1 MPASD
6 PFLGKTISHYSITEK
21 IGGGGMGV
29 VYKAEDT
36 RLGRP
41 VALKFLPESLADD
54 AHTLARFDREA
65 RAASALNHPNICTI
79 YDVGEGEVDGK
90 TRAFIAME
98 YLEGETLRHEINGR
112 PMDFDRVLTLS
123 LEITDALEAA
133 HAKGIIHRDIKP
145 ANIFVTKRGH
155 AKILDFGLAKVGASQ
170 NSGIT
175 AAPTADQHPP
185 DEVMTSPGSTVGTVA
200 YMSPEQVRG
209 KELDARTDLFSFG
222 VVLYEMATGAMPF
235 RGETPGVIFD
245 AILNREP
252 AAPSRANPDVSPKLE
267 AIISRA
273 LEKDRALRYQ
283 HASDFHSDLQ
293 RLKRDSGSGHSAIY
307 QSPGQSPQEGQRPRV
322 APGGGPGSDTIIA
335 PAYEAPAS
343 GSRSGSTP
351 RGATAESTGSAS
363 AAGLATGLAG
373 SVEHGAQSGAT
384 HRRPGRATI
393 VRGLIGAVAA
403 AALVTAGLYVWKER
417 SPLPIPDPKDWTQL
431 TFFNDSVVYP
441 ALSPD
446 GRMLAYLRGNSSW
459 MAEGQVYVQLLA
471 GGTPVQVTHDDSIKL
486 ALAFTPDSSLITYG
500 TVDPWNVYQA
510 STVGGGQP
518 TLMLPNASSP
528 SWIDNGKSLLYSE
541 IVGGGLHMVLVTS
554 DLARGNRRLVYES
567 PQQRGMI
574 HHSHLSPDGKWV
586 LIVTMDGAGVVGPCS
601 IIPFHDATHP
611 RELTPPDSV
620 CRDTAWSQ
628 DGKWMY
634 FDFDTGL
641 GFHIWRMRYPDGKLE
656 QITQGPTTQEN
667 IAMSGDGKFLVTSV
681 GNSEST
687 AYFHDKDGDTPLSS
701 IGNTYEPRFSPDG
714 KKIYFLQV
722 NPQTHDAELWSK
734 PLHADHADPVVPGYG
749 MENYTISADEK
760 SVAFVQRD
768 QHSSSVWVA
777 PTDRRGPPVKISGD
791 RVEDS
796 PFFLPSG
803 EILVR
808 SNESG
813 KNYLVAEKQDGSGRR
828 KIIDKPIVEYYGG
841 SPDGKWAYVYL
852 AVTDPDIPAYG
863 VLQPLDGSEP
873 IVVCRGFCG
882 MVWERSGKYVLMGM
896 GLHAGSVV
904 AVPKDPATGSAHMPA
919 NGFATFEDAVAEK
932 GSIVIKRPVEDALDV
947 NTYVY
952 TDNVV
957 RRNLYKIPLE

>member
-6 PFLGKTISHYSITEK
+6 PFLGKTISHYRITEK

-65 RAASALNHPNICTI
+65 RAASALNHPSICTI

-90 TRAFIAME
+90 MRAFIAME

-112 PMDFDRVLTLS
+112 PLEFDRLVTLS

-145 ANIFVTKRGH
+145 ANILVTRRGH

-185 DEVMTSPGSTVGTVA
+185 EEVMTSPGSTVGTVA

-222 VVLYEMATGAMPF
+222 VVLYEMSTGAMPF

-252 AAPSRANPDVSPKLE
+252 VAPSRANPDVSPKLE

-283 HASDFHSDLQ
+283 HASDFHADLQ
-293 RLKRDSGSGHSAIY
+293 RLKRDSGSGHSAVY
-307 QSPGQSPQEGQRPRV
+307 QSPQEPQRPQV
-322 APGGGPGSDTIIA
+322 VPGGGPGSDTIVA
-335 PAYEAPAS
+335 PAYDAPGS
-343 GSRSGSTP
+343 GARSGPTP
-351 RGATAESTGSAS
+351 RGAATESTGSAS
-363 AAGLATGLAG
+363 AEAPRSASSAGHSAQLGADQRGWKRGMMVRILTGAIVLAAM
-373 SVEHGAQSGAT
+373 
-384 HRRPGRATI
+384 
-393 VRGLIGAVAA
+393 VAA
-403 AALVTAGLYVWKER
+403 ALYVWKEKAPPR
-417 SPLPIPDPKDWTQL
+417 IADPKDWTQL

-446 GRMLAYLRGNSSW
+446 GRLLAYLRGNSSW
-459 MAEGQVYVQLLA
+459 MAEGQIYVQLLA
-471 GGTPVQVTHDDSIKL
+471 GGTPVQVTHDESTKL

-510 STVGGGQP
+510 STLGGGEP
-518 TLMLPNASSP
+518 SLMLPNASSP
-528 SWIDNGKSLLYSE
+528 SWIDDGKSLLYSE

-554 DLARGNRRLVYES
+554 DLARGNRRVVYES

-601 IIPFHDATHP
+601 IIPFHDATHA
-611 RELTPPDSV
+611 RELTPPGSV

-634 FDFDTGL
+634 FDYDEGN

-656 QITQGPTTQEN
+656 QVTQGPTTQEN

-681 GNSEST
+681 GSSEST

-701 IGNTYEPRFSPDG
+701 IGNSYAPKFSRDG
-714 KKIYFLQV
+714 RKIYFLQV
-722 NPQTHDAELWSK
+722 NPQNHDPELWVK
-734 PLHADHADPVVPGYG
+734 GIHADHAEPVVPGYG
-749 MENYTISADEK
+749 MESYTISADDK

-791 RVEDS
+791 HIEDA
-796 PFFLPSG
+796 PLFLPSG

-808 SNESG
+808 SNENG

-828 KIIDKPIVEYYGG
+828 KIIDKPIVEFYGG

-863 VLQPLDGSEP
+863 VLQPLDGGDP
-873 IVVCRGFCG
+873 IVVCRGFCS
-882 MVWERSGKYVLMGM
+882 MVWEQSGQYVLMGV

-904 AVPKDPATGSAHMPA
+904 AVPKDPATGLAHMPA
-919 NGFATFEDAVAEK
+919 NGFAVPEDALGEK
-932 GSIVIKRPVEDALDV
+932 GSILIKRPVENALDV

-952 TDNVV
+952 TDVVV
-957 RRNLYKIPLE
+957 RRNLYRIPLE